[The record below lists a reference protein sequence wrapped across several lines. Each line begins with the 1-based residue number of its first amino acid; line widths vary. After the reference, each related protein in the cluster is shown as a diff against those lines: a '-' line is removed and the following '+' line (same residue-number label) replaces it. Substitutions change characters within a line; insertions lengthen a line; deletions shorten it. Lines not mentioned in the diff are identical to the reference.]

1 MCRKAGRRARFATWN
16 SGESRRNEKVR
27 KWVLIA
33 AAVVAVAVFCFIVF
47 FAGGTGGRRS
57 LTAKIRYFDG
67 VCEMIELRGYQIV
80 DGFARLDTAAGDR
93 IYVGANNVNIIE
105 EKVNR

>member
-1 MCRKAGRRARFATWN
+1 M
-16 SGESRRNEKVR
+16 R

-67 VCEMIELRGYQIV
+67 VCEMIELRGYSLYQ
-80 DGFARLDTAAGDR
+80 GFMRLDTAAGDR
-93 IYVGANNVNIIE
+93 LYVGANNVIIIDE
-105 EKVNR
+105 EVVR

>member
-1 MCRKAGRRARFATWN
+1 M
-16 SGESRRNEKVR
+16 R

-67 VCEMIELRGYQIV
+67 VCEMIELRGYSLYQ
-80 DGFARLDTAAGDR
+80 GFMRLDTAAGDR
-93 IYVGANNVNIIE
+93 IYVGANNVIIIDE
-105 EKVNR
+105 EVMR

>member
-1 MCRKAGRRARFATWN
+1 M
-16 SGESRRNEKVR
+16 R

-47 FAGGTGGRRS
+47 FAGRTGGRRS

-67 VCEMIELRGYQIV
+67 VCEMIELRGYSLYQ
-80 DGFARLDTAAGDR
+80 GFMRLDTAAGDR
-93 IYVGANNVNIIE
+93 IYVGANNVIIIDE
-105 EKVNR
+105 EVMR

>member
-1 MCRKAGRRARFATWN
+1 M
-16 SGESRRNEKVR
+16 R

-33 AAVVAVAVFCFIVF
+33 AAVVAVAVFCLIVF

-67 VCEMIELRGYQIV
+67 VCEMIELRGYSLYQ
-80 DGFARLDTAAGDR
+80 GFMRLDTAAGDR
-93 IYVGANNVNIIE
+93 IYVGANNVIIIDE
-105 EKVNR
+105 EVIR